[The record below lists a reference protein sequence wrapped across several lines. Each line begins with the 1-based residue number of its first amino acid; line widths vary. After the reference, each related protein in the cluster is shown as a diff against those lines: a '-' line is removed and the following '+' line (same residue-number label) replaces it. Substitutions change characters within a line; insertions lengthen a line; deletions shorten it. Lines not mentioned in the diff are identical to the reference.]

1 MTAVAAA
8 RRCLYGFADNW
19 QVINR
24 RDFFGGAA
32 FGVVGG
38 AALGATVGSGQ
49 DAPSAPA
56 AAPPPAAPPPAL
68 PEHARLSFAQ
78 QGEDILLYHV
88 ASELLGI
95 KVPTYLDVGAAYPK
109 RGNNTYLLYTIGAR
123 GVLVEPNPAL
133 AAMLR
138 AERPGDVVV
147 EAGIGV
153 SDQAS
158 ADYYEIKGNA
168 MLNTFSR
175 AQVELLQRGKAESV
189 VERVVQ
195 MPLVNINRVIQE
207 HGGVAPDLLST
218 DVEGLDEAIV
228 RSLDLARFRPGAI
241 CMETDPPSPSGRPS
255 AMQRYM
261 AAQGYIPRG
270 SSLYNIIYVDVR
282 RS

>member
-1 MTAVAAA
+1 M
-8 RRCLYGFADNW
+8 
-19 QVINR
+19 INR

-32 FGVVGG
+32 LGVVGG
-38 AALGATVGSGQ
+38 AALGAAVARGQ

-56 AAPPPAAPPPAL
+56 AAPLPAAPPAPAL
-68 PEHARLSFAQ
+68 PKHARLSFAQ
-78 QGEDILLYHV
+78 QGEDILIYHV
-88 ASELLGI
+88 LSELLGI
-95 KVPTYLDVGAAYPK
+95 RMPTYFDVGAAYPV
-109 RGNNTYLLYTIGAR
+109 RGNNTYLLYTMGAR

-138 AERPGDVVV
+138 AERPGDVVI

-153 SDQAS
+153 TDDAS

-175 AQVELLQRGKAESV
+175 AQVELLQRDRAESV

-195 MPLVNINRVIQE
+195 MPLLNINRVIQE
-207 HGGVAPDLLST
+207 HGGKAPDLLST

-228 RSLDLARFRPGAI
+228 RSLDLTRFRPGAI

-261 AAQGYIPRG
+261 AARGYIPRG
-270 SSLYNIIYVDVR
+270 GSLYNIVYVDVR
-282 RS
+282 RG